1 MPKTKKPTTP
11 ESKKPTQKEHTMTV
25 RLDSDKFTAFDKV
38 CSEMGYSKSFVIRE
52 LIKKYVS
59 NKQHNLF

>member
-1 MPKTKKPTTP
+1 MPKTKKTTP
-11 ESKKPTQKEHTMTV
+11 PVPPTATQKEHTMTV
-25 RLDSDKFTAFDKV
+25 RLDSDTFTAFDKV
-38 CSEMGYSKSFVIRE
+38 CDELGYSKSFVVRE

>member
-1 MPKTKKPTTP
+1 MPKTKKPTPSEQT
-11 ESKKPTQKEHTMTV
+11 KATQKEHTMTV
-25 RLDSDKFTAFDKV
+25 RLDSDTFTAFDKV
-38 CSEMGYSKSFVIRE
+38 CDEQGYSKSFVIRE